1 MRDMFFE
8 FTIEKGKIYLITE
21 KSFCSFFALHIS
33 FYFIIMKC
41 CDVNITVLNNR
52 DHSFINLYVFYMWDI
67 ITKYNC
73 LSNGQSE
80 DD

>member
-1 MRDMFFE
+1 MREMFFE
-8 FTIEKGKIYLITE
+8 FTIQKGKNYRITG
-21 KSFCSFFALHIS
+21 KSFRSFIALDIS

-41 CDVNITVLNNR
+41 FVVNITIWDRR
-52 DHSFINLYVFYMWDI
+52 DRSFINMCTYYIWNI
-67 ITKYNC
+67 ITKYNY